1 MFRTPAKTKREEWNE
16 YPTWED
22 IQTRVVEKAEAGRSG
37 SPLEELLKERRE
49 KRRSLGIDR
58 SPSPRPLPK
67 YTTYAE
73 RKVRDKELDKEIAR
87 RRKEKGLPP
96 LKSISVGPIGPQPPT
111 EFAFQRASIDG
122 VISVG
127 KSGTWRTRVSG
138 FANSYPIAAQEVSN
152 DAGRRAE
159 EISNNDLEDTSKI
172 RRATGQKL
180 EKLTSDETLKNHN
193 SGNRSIRYQL

>member
-96 LKSISVGPIGPQPPT
+96 LKSISDQPARYGLRLGYLARDRQDPPNKRRCMFLWGPKNTYGDKK
-111 EFAFQRASIDG
+111 EKGA
-122 VISVG
+122 
-127 KSGTWRTRVSG
+127 
-138 FANSYPIAAQEVSN
+138 YEV
-152 DAGRRAE
+152 
-159 EISNNDLEDTSKI
+159 
-172 RRATGQKL
+172 Q
-180 EKLTSDETLKNHN
+180 HN
-193 SGNRSIRYQL
+193 T